1 MPGLPLDAQ
10 GSASSIKASM
20 AKMAA
25 ALSNSSSTV
34 YADALLPARTRPAL
48 PAAYLNAAPQVSHSP
63 PAPIPLISFVT
74 AKKIYSPTAAANCA
88 AHSNGNVST
97 RRPGARHYE
106 QAELLLIGLAG
117 SRDRIRAIAD
127 SIRSLFPSEDGDS
140 GVDISTPSPPPPP
153 NTPLVVNAGVWNVA
167 PEEYRFTFTFLP
179 VPNDKRG
186 LMDLMVGS
194 VADWEG
200 EIDENVGAIGDG
212 RYQSA

>member
-1 MPGLPLDAQ
+1 
-10 GSASSIKASM
+10 
-20 AKMAA
+20 MAA

-63 PAPIPLISFVT
+63 PAPILLLRFLI
-74 AKKIYSPTAAANCA
+74 AKKVYSPTAAPNCA
-88 AHSNGNVST
+88 AHGSGNVST
-97 RRPGARHYE
+97 RRPGARRYE

-167 PEEYRFTFTFLP
+167 PEEYKFSFTFLP
-179 VPNDKRG
+179 VPNDKRR
-186 LMDLMVGS
+186 LTELMVGS
-194 VADWEG
+194 LADWEG
-200 EIDENVGAIGDG
+200 EIDENVGVIGDG